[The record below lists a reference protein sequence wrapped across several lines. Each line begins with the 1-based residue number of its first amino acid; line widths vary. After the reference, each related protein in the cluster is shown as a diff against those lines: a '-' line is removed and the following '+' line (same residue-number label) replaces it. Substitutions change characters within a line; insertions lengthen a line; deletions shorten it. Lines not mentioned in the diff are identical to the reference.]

1 VDFSFFARAL
11 LAGSSH
17 PPIFDHS
24 RNILTKYEQFCYTI
38 SSLCSVTSSLLFT
51 KAPAIYVVPVGEQAV
66 FHTNPSYFSK
76 IHFNIILP
84 SVPGSS
90 K

>member
-1 VDFSFFARAL
+1 MDFSFFAHAL

-17 PPIFDHS
+17 SPIFDQS
-24 RNILTKYEQFCYTI
+24 RNILTKYEHCCYTI
-38 SSLCSVTSSLLFT
+38 SSLLSVTSLLFT
-51 KAPAIYVVPVGEQAV
+51 KALLIYVVPVGEQAF
-66 FHTNPSYFSK
+66 FHSNPSYFSK

-84 SVPGSS
+84 SVPRSS